1 MKSYVTLILVACV
14 CVSLAELILPQGK
27 IKKCAC
33 VALSAVFALT
43 AAYPLAKNEI
53 SESFSYAFGEV
64 FSAEY
69 DKAVNDVI
77 EDNIKTSYAK
87 GVKSRLLDVDLVAE
101 RVEVEY
107 CRGLIEKI
115 DIYLS
120 NAVFTDESK
129 HIDNNVIA
137 DYVCKEL
144 NLDRGKVSV
153 YA

>member
-1 MKSYVTLILVACV
+1 MGIYFLI
-14 CVSLAELILPQGK
+14 G
-27 IKKCAC
+27 
-33 VALSAVFALT
+33 
-43 AAYPLAKNEI
+43 
-53 SESFSYAFGEV
+53 
-64 FSAEY
+64 
-69 DKAVNDVI
+69 DR
-77 EDNIKTSYAK
+77 
-87 GVKSRLLDVDLVAE
+87 VKSRLLDVDLVAE

>member
-1 MKSYVTLILVACV
+1 MKSYVILILVACV
-14 CVSLAELILPQGK
+14 CISLAELILPQGK

-53 SESFSYAFGEV
+53 GESFSYAFGEV
-64 FSAEY
+64 SSVEY
-69 DKAVNDVI
+69 DKAVSDII
-77 EDNIKTSYAK
+77 EDKIQTSYAE
-87 GVKSRLLDVDLVAE
+87 GVKNRLLDIDLVAE

-107 CRGLIEKI
+107 CRGQITKI

-120 NAVFTDESK
+120 NAVFTDETE

>member
-1 MKSYVTLILVACV
+1 MKSYVILILVACV

-43 AAYPLAKNEI
+43 AAYPLAKGEMGDV
-53 SESFSYAFGEV
+53 FSYVIGDVSPIEC
-64 FSAEY
+64 
-69 DKAVNDVI
+69 DKAMNDFI
-77 EDNIKTSYAK
+77 ENKIRTSYAE
-87 GVKSRLLDVDLVAE
+87 GIKSRLLDIDLVAE
-101 RVEVEY
+101 RVDVEY
-107 CRGLIEKI
+107 CRGQILKT

-120 NAVFTDESK
+120 NAVFTDEAK

-144 NLDRGKVSV
+144 NLNREKVSV

>member
-1 MKSYVTLILVACV
+1 MKNYITMILVACL

-33 VALSAVFALT
+33 VALSVVFALT
-43 AAYPLAKNEI
+43 AAYPLAKGRSSDNF
-53 SESFSYAFGEV
+53 SFAFGEISSV
-64 FSAEY
+64 EY
-69 DKAVNDVI
+69 DKAVNDLI
-77 EDNIKTSYAK
+77 ENKIQTSYAQSIK
-87 GVKSRLLDVDLVAE
+87 NRLLNVDLVAE

-107 CRGLIEKI
+107 CRGSITKI

-120 NAVFTDESK
+120 NAVFADETK

-144 NLDRGKVSV
+144 NLNRGKVSV